1 MNHVRSLYRKKQNEI
16 TSMEN
21 KIVAATQAEED
32 IGLLLPILKRLKEEA
47 EPLLEQVHACEKE
60 VDEFQ
65 KSSSEI
71 EREYNNVIK
80 WAGIYENADLPT
92 KQIII
97 AHLIDSVSVKKG
109 YKLNV
114 NFKIS
119 LDQFENGLDFQVL
132 SS

>member
-1 MNHVRSLYRKKQNEI
+1 
-16 TSMEN
+16 MEN

-32 IGLLLPILKRLKEEA
+32 ISLLLPILKRLKEEA
-47 EPLLEQVHACEKE
+47 EPLLEQVQACEKE

-65 KSSSEI
+65 KNSSEI

-80 WAGIYENADLPT
+80 WADIYENADLPT

-109 YKLNV
+109 YELKV

-119 LDQFENGLDFQVL
+119 LDQFENGLDFQAL